1 MSATISRRSSK
12 SAACWPGRERFAPF
26 TPSPRRRG
34 GWGVRFLCV
43 LALASQ
49 ALVAAP
55 LKSAPVVIGEGEPGS
70 SDLTKANRIEK
81 QASEK
86 KLIFLDFYNEANDKN
101 LQYIANSIGDAV
113 HDAIKNKYRYA
124 RIPSATWKKYAAE
137 QKWTEKDFF
146 DAKKIREMGRV
157 LGADGVIY
165 GKYNT
170 VEQRLELHG
179 IIFSV
184 IDGEVV
190 DEQKAS
196 APLTAEMFG
205 TINEVSDNLAKK
217 IKDLFVPS
225 DRGAITRS
233 LLFPGWGHYY
243 KQRNGWGNFWMISG
257 GTAIAF
263 TATMTTMFYVVR
275 AQYNAYEP
283 QFYRNSA
290 GGTGLYD
297 QTAAQ
302 AEFDRIETKGNQYG
316 QLALIGGAVTAGI
329 WLGALLHAWLIE
341 PDLGNVA
348 VENGKVSLPVQFNI
362 GSDYSNI
369 PGMRATFSYD
379 WRY

>member
-1 MSATISRRSSK
+1 LDYEGEVMGANLTP
-12 SAACWPGRERFAPF
+12 AFGH
-26 TPSPRRRG
+26 PSPKGEGIAKLPLSFRRG

-49 ALVAAP
+49 ALTAAP
-55 LKSAPVVIGEGEPGS
+55 LKSAPVVVGEAPQPV
-70 SDLTKANRIEK
+70 AV
-81 QASEK
+81 K

-113 HDAIKNKYRYA
+113 HDAIKSKYRYD
-124 RIPSATWKKYAAE
+124 RISSSSWKKYAAE
-137 QKWTEKDFF
+137 NKWQQSDFY
-146 DAKKIREMGRV
+146 DQKKIREMGKA

-190 DEQKAS
+190 EEQHAS
-196 APLTAEMFG
+196 APLSAEMFEK
-205 TINEVSDNLAKK
+205 INEVSDNLAKK

-225 DRGAITRS
+225 DRGALTRS

-243 KQRNGWGNFWMISG
+243 KQRNGWGNFWAISG

-263 TATMTTMFYVVR
+263 TATMGTMFVVMKN
-275 AQYNAYEP
+275 QYDTYNP
-283 QFYRNSA
+283 QHYRNTS

-297 QTAAQ
+297 ANAAQ
-302 AEFDRIETKGNQYG
+302 AEFDRLEASANQFG

-329 WLGALLHAWLIE
+329 WLGAMLHAYFIE
-341 PDLGNVA
+341 PDMGNAAPPKQAQASPLQWQLGA
-348 VENGKVSLPVQFNI
+348 DHSPQ
-362 GSDYSNI
+362 
-369 PGMRATFSYD
+369 PGMRCAISYTEKF
-379 WRY
+379 

>member
-1 MSATISRRSSK
+1 MVVLS
-12 SAACWPGRERFAPF
+12 
-26 TPSPRRRG
+26 
-34 GWGVRFLCV
+34 
-43 LALASQ
+43 LALATP
-49 ALVAAP
+49 ALTAAP
-55 LKSAPVVIGEGEPGS
+55 VMKAAPVTIGEAP
-70 SDLTKANRIEK
+70 TQINTT
-81 QASEK
+81 EK

-113 HDAIKNKYRYA
+113 HDAIKEKYRYK
-124 RIPSATWKKYAAE
+124 RIPQATWKKYAAE
-137 QKWTEKDFF
+137 QKWTEKDFY
-146 DAKKIREMGRV
+146 DRKKIREMGRA

-170 VEQRLELHG
+170 VDQKLELHG

-190 DEQKAS
+190 DEQRAS
-196 APLTAEMFG
+196 TPLTAEMFG
-205 TINEVSDNLAKK
+205 TINDVSENLAKK

-233 LLFPGWGHYY
+233 LMFPGWGHYY

-263 TATMTTMFYVVR
+263 TATMTTMFIVAR
-275 AQYNAYEP
+275 AQYENYKP
-283 QFYRNSA
+283 DRYTNSA
-290 GGTGLYD
+290 NQIGYYD
-297 QTAAQ
+297 QTAVQ
-302 AEFDRIETKGNQYG
+302 AEFDRLETKGNQYG

-348 VENGKVSLPVQFNI
+348 VDKGKASLPLQFNI
-362 GSDYSNI
+362 GSDFSVV
-369 PGMRATFSYD
+369 PGLRASFSYE